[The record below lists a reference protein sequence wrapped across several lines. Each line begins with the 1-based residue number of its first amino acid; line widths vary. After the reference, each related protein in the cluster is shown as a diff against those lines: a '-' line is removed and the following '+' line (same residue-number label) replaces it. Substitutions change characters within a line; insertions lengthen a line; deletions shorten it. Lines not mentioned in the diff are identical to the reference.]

1 MSTGTE
7 KVTELGPKPR
17 VLRIFISYA
26 KEDQKIAIA
35 VYNAIQTALGAF
47 ADVFIDDAL
56 RFGLKFQDEIKKR
69 LDQTDVLKT
78 VSCRSIRFTVAGLS
92 RQIVIPFYFPW
103 QVAKNSFCLDGGDT
117 GLQKDDDDRLRQA
130 THDSRVNGLHRRPE
144 RVRGLEGSGR

>member
-7 KVTELGPKPR
+7 KVTGLGPRPR

-26 KEDQKIAIA
+26 NEDQKIAIA

-69 LDQTDVLKT
+69 LDQTEDHPHLCRRSTGFAFGYGRNQHRNFSINLGHDV
-78 VSCRSIRFTVAGLS
+78 
-92 RQIVIPFYFPW
+92 
-103 QVAKNSFCLDGGDT
+103 
-117 GLQKDDDDRLRQA
+117 
-130 THDSRVNGLHRRPE
+130 
-144 RVRGLEGSGR
+144 

>member
-7 KVTELGPKPR
+7 KVTDLGSKPR

-35 VYNAIQTALGAF
+35 VYNAIQIALGAF

-69 LDQTDVLKT
+69 LDQTDVL
-78 VSCRSIRFTVAGLS
+78 V
-92 RQIVIPFYFPW
+92 VIYSAELKPM
-103 QVAKNSFCLDGGDT
+103 
-117 GLQKDDDDRLRQA
+117 
-130 THDSRVNGLHRRPE
+130 E
-144 RVRGLEGSGR
+144 RKS